1 MSQSPKQMET
11 EEVLRVKLDMLKVSH
26 RELDDQIKELE
37 ISSGHDVLAI
47 RRLKKKKLRIKDE
60 IAAIDDKLTPDI
72 IA

>member
-11 EEVLRVKLDMLKVSH
+11 EEVLRMKLDMLKVSH

-37 ISSGHDVLAI
+37 VSSGHDVLAI
-47 RRLKKKKLRIKDE
+47 RRFKKRKLRIKDE